1 MSEARKKV
9 VREAFAKMDK
19 TGDGVITV
27 DDLKVNLNSKVMYL
41 RPTSLCIDSIAKYIT
56 TFVLIGNGV
65 KPMPGSISLYP
76 ILIHS
81 TNVKKEYIVSQMGH
95 KNIKKLNTYYYFSRS

>member
-27 DDLKVNLNSKVMYL
+27 DDLKV
-41 RPTSLCIDSIAKYIT
+41 T
-56 TFVLIGNGV
+56 VL
-65 KPMPGSISLYP
+65 K
-76 ILIHS
+76 LI
-81 TNVKKEYIVSQMGH
+81 EYS
-95 KNIKKLNTYYYFSRS
+95 